1 LPKIRTISLPDG
13 EKKFENTFIRFRR
26 IHESETPR
34 RTDTARRHRPRLCIA
49 SRGKNYTVLKQRHI
63 IIIIIILIIF
73 YLVVNNVFYV
83 FYLSIKLV
91 FNVFFLNFTYVFK
104 NKKHL

>member
-1 LPKIRTISLPDG
+1 
-13 EKKFENTFIRFRR
+13 
-26 IHESETPR
+26 
-34 RTDTARRHRPRLCIA
+34 
-49 SRGKNYTVLKQRHI
+49 VLKQRHI

-73 YLVVNNVFYV
+73 YLVVNNVFF